1 MTFATIQAEYAQ
13 RGVVTYPLSA
23 SKAPAVK
30 GYDRVGM
37 NGSAQL
43 AMRFAAATAA
53 GFVAGRR
60 NRITV
65 VDIDSTEDR
74 LVVEIQ
80 KQFGATPLQV
90 ITPSGGR
97 HLYYRHAGEL
107 RRIRPLPDVDILGA
121 GNVVAAGSVLPRGR
135 YQLERG
141 SLEDLERLP
150 RLAATTAPPQRARER
165 VPLGKRDDTL
175 FRRLLRRA
183 PHCDDFEALL
193 DVARTINM
201 ECLPPMTDDEVVHV
215 TRSAW
220 GYEISGKNWIGRHA
234 RASTDREE
242 ILAFSRD
249 PAAAL
254 LLSLLR
260 VSHPAIG
267 DRFAVDQRKTAIL
280 LQWDRDRVRDKI
292 KTLIALNRLRLA
304 HRGRTK
310 GDPHHY
316 ELVR

>member
-1 MTFATIQAEYAQ
+1 MTFPAIQAAYAAH
-13 RGVVTYPLSA
+13 GVATYPLTA
-23 SKAPAVK
+23 GKKPAVRA
-30 GYDRVGM
+30 YDRIGAPY
-37 NGSAQL
+37 SAQL
-43 AMRFAAATAA
+43 AMKFADATAA

-60 NRITV
+60 NRLAIGD
-65 VDIDSTEDR
+65 VDSADDR
-74 LVVEIQ
+74 LVAEFQ
-80 KQFGATPLQV
+80 KKYGVTPLQV
-90 ITPSGGR
+90 LTPSGGS
-97 HLYYRHAGEL
+97 HLYYRHNGET
-107 RRIRPLPDVDILGA
+107 RRIRLFDDVDLLGA
-121 GNVVAAGSVLPRGR
+121 GPVVAAGSRTPAGR
-135 YQLERG
+135 YEIVRG
-141 SLEDLERLP
+141 SLDDLDRLP
-150 RLAATTAPPQRARER
+150 GLAATATPPAQARER
-165 VPLGKRDDTL
+165 VPEGKRDSTL

-220 GYEISGKNWIGRHA
+220 GYEISGKNWVGRHA